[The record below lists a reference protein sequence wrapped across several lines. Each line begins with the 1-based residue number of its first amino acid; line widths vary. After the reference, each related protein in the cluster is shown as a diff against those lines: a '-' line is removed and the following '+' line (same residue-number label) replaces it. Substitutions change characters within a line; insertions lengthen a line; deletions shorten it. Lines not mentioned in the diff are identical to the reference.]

1 MQAEAT
7 RFIEAGGGKVVGS
20 VKHPLGAADF
30 SSYLVQ
36 AQSSNAKAIV
46 VINAGLDTSNA
57 LKQASEFRIT
67 RGGQILTSPGMTIN
81 SVTAMGLD
89 VAQGLQFTVPF
100 YWDRDADSRAWAK
113 RYMEEVERRRAD
125 AGSTA
130 AHYSAMTH
138 YLKAVKEAGTDA
150 GPAVMAKMRATPVN
164 DFQMKNV
171 TIREDGQADA
181 AQLCGHRGRAR
192 PNRRASST
200 TTRSVRRSHRSRPT
214 GRSRR
219 EAVLFVKAGK

>member
-1 MQAEAT
+1 LGIQTLMKEKQKPYLLAGTLTSDLTGKACSPMSIQFLADTYAEPKAMVHTLLQQGVKTFFFVTVDYAFGQAIQAEAT

-89 VAQGLQFTVPF
+89 VAQACSSP
-100 YWDRDADSRAWAK
+100 SRSTGIATPTAALGRSATW
-113 RYMEEVERRRAD
+113 RNRTGSCRR
-125 AGSTA
+125 GSTRR
-130 AHYSAMTH
+130 T
-138 YLKAVKEAGTDA
+138 T
-150 GPAVMAKMRATPVN
+150 
-164 DFQMKNV
+164 
-171 TIREDGQADA
+171 
-181 AQLCGHRGRAR
+181 AR
-192 PNRRASST
+192 
-200 TTRSVRRSHRSRPT
+200 
-214 GRSRR
+214 
-219 EAVLFVKAGK
+219 